1 MIQFLLSRRMAAVP
15 ALAAW
20 LVACGLP
27 AHAQPFSVPSH
38 RIDGKLVF
46 DGIPPVDAKLSAR
59 IRRYEEWRQ
68 ATFLDWL
75 PDGSVLLATRFG
87 TDEQVHRVVSPLG
100 MREQLTYGD
109 GPVIEA
115 SAPRRGTGFV
125 FVRQTDGYPQLFDYA
140 GAGAARQITQGN
152 YMHGSPV
159 WSHDGKRVAFYGTD
173 RTGVNDDIY
182 VVNIA
187 AGTRP
192 QLVVAGSAGS
202 WRPLDWSQDDGKLL
216 LLNTLSPQK
225 SALYVADASTG
236 GLTPLALPQSRITA
250 ADFAP
255 DGVGYYLI
263 SDAQSN
269 FEQLLYFNPIT
280 KVIRR
285 VSADVPW
292 DVEAFA
298 VGAGGHYVAYVVNDD
313 GQSRLTV
320 LDTLRNLEFKPPGL
334 QDGRIDNVRFDGTG
348 QKLAFSYESARSP
361 RDVYVYDIAQGA
373 LRQWTRSEIG
383 PIDAAGLATAQVIHY
398 PTWDRL
404 GLSRRTLSA
413 YVYLPRGPSPC
424 PVLIVLPGGQELH
437 SQSRPDW
444 QPFIQFAVNDL
455 GYAVIAPN
463 VRGSSGYGKAFRA
476 LDGGRLRD
484 DAVRD
489 VGRAARLD
497 RSAARPR
504 LSPRGGHGPRLRR
517 LSRARVPCDLRRSP
531 AGRHRRRRHRQ
542 SGRFRRPLARRRA
555 RATRRRVRR
564 RAGHGDARLPG
575 PHLTARQCRPDP
587 PPRAHRS
594 GAGCPRVAR
603 RGSQQLVWRLRS
615 ERNQAWYLSAS
626 DAGNDFTTPLDRQA
640 YLDTAAQ
647 FLEMLARYRNPAGKR
662 HGDCQAAAVR
672 PSPSSTVAP
681 CATAIALTIARPS
694 PLPGGASRP
703 AVEAIEHALP
713 LLPRD
718 PRAVVHHPDQSL
730 RRIAAERSTDTSTR
744 PPAGV

>member
-140 GAGAARQITQGN
+140 GAGAARQITQGS

-383 PIDAAGLATAQVIHY
+383 PIDAAGLAAAQVIHY

-489 VGRAARLD
+489 VGALLVWIGLQPGLDSHHVAVMGHGYGGFLALASLATYGDHLQGAIDVAGIANLVDFVGHSPAAERAQRVAEFGDVQDTEMRAFLDRISPLDNVALIHRPVLIVQGLDAPGSRAA
-497 RSAARPR
+497 
-504 LSPRGGHGPRLRR
+504 
-517 LSRARVPCDLRRSP
+517 
-531 AGRHRRRRHRQ
+531 
-542 SGRFRRPLARRRA
+542 
-555 RATRRRVRR
+555 
-564 RAGHGDARLPG
+564 DA
-575 PHLTARQCRPDP
+575 
-587 PPRAHRS
+587 
-594 GAGCPRVAR
+594 
-603 RGSQQLVWRLRS
+603 QQLVWRLRS
-615 ERNQAWYLSAS
+615 ERNQVWYLSAS

-647 FLEMLARYRNPAGKR
+647 FLEMLVNPR
-662 HGDCQAAAVR
+662 E
-672 PSPSSTVAP
+672 
-681 CATAIALTIARPS
+681 
-694 PLPGGASRP
+694 ASR
-703 AVEAIEHALP
+703 
-713 LLPRD
+713 
-718 PRAVVHHPDQSL
+718 
-730 RRIAAERSTDTSTR
+730 
-744 PPAGV
+744 

>member
-15 ALAAW
+15 ALGARM
-20 LVACGLP
+20 VACGLP

-75 PDGSVLLATRFG
+75 PDGSVLVATRFG

-140 GAGAARQITQGN
+140 GAGAARQITQGS

-292 DVEAFA
+292 DLEAFA

-383 PIDAAGLATAQVIHY
+383 PIDAAGLAAAQVIHY

-489 VGRAARLD
+489 VGALLVWIGLQPGLDSHHVAVMGHGYGGFLALASLATYGDHLQGAIDVAGIANLVDFVGHSPAAERAQRVAEFGDVQDTEMRAFLDRISPLDNVALIHRPVLIVQGLDAPGSRAA
-497 RSAARPR
+497 
-504 LSPRGGHGPRLRR
+504 
-517 LSRARVPCDLRRSP
+517 
-531 AGRHRRRRHRQ
+531 
-542 SGRFRRPLARRRA
+542 
-555 RATRRRVRR
+555 
-564 RAGHGDARLPG
+564 DA
-575 PHLTARQCRPDP
+575 
-587 PPRAHRS
+587 
-594 GAGCPRVAR
+594 
-603 RGSQQLVWRLRS
+603 QQLVWRLRS
-615 ERNQAWYLSAS
+615 ERNQVWYLSAS

-647 FLEMLARYRNPAGKR
+647 FLEMLVNPR
-662 HGDCQAAAVR
+662 E
-672 PSPSSTVAP
+672 
-681 CATAIALTIARPS
+681 
-694 PLPGGASRP
+694 ASR
-703 AVEAIEHALP
+703 
-713 LLPRD
+713 
-718 PRAVVHHPDQSL
+718 
-730 RRIAAERSTDTSTR
+730 
-744 PPAGV
+744 

>member
-115 SAPRRGTGFV
+115 GAPRRGTGFV

-140 GAGAARQITQGN
+140 GAGAARQITQGS

-383 PIDAAGLATAQVIHY
+383 PIDAAGLAAAQVIHY

-489 VGRAARLD
+489 VGALLVWIGLQPGLDSHHVAVMGHGYGGFLALASLATYGDHLQGAIDVAGIANLVDFVGHSPAAERAQRVAEFGDVQDTEMRAFLDRISPLDNVALIHRPVLIVQGLDAPGSRAA
-497 RSAARPR
+497 
-504 LSPRGGHGPRLRR
+504 
-517 LSRARVPCDLRRSP
+517 
-531 AGRHRRRRHRQ
+531 
-542 SGRFRRPLARRRA
+542 
-555 RATRRRVRR
+555 
-564 RAGHGDARLPG
+564 DA
-575 PHLTARQCRPDP
+575 
-587 PPRAHRS
+587 
-594 GAGCPRVAR
+594 
-603 RGSQQLVWRLRS
+603 QQLVWRLRS
-615 ERNQAWYLSAS
+615 ERNQVWYLSAS

-647 FLEMLARYRNPAGKR
+647 FLEMLVNPR
-662 HGDCQAAAVR
+662 E
-672 PSPSSTVAP
+672 
-681 CATAIALTIARPS
+681 
-694 PLPGGASRP
+694 ASR
-703 AVEAIEHALP
+703 
-713 LLPRD
+713 
-718 PRAVVHHPDQSL
+718 
-730 RRIAAERSTDTSTR
+730 
-744 PPAGV
+744 

>member
-27 AHAQPFSVPSH
+27 AHAQPFSIPSH

-75 PDGSVLLATRFG
+75 PDASVLVATRFG

-140 GAGAARQITQGN
+140 GAGAARQITQGS

-187 AGTRP
+187 TGTRP

-225 SALYVADASTG
+225 SELYVADASTG

-313 GQSRLTV
+313 GQSHLTV

-383 PIDAAGLATAQVIHY
+383 PIDAAGLAAAQVIHY

-489 VGRAARLD
+489 VGALLVWIGLQPGLDSHHVAVMGHGYGGFLALASLATYGDHLQGAIDVAGIANLVDFVGHSPAAERAQRVAEFGDVQDTEMRAFLDRISPLDNVALIHRPVLIVQGLDAPGSRAA
-497 RSAARPR
+497 
-504 LSPRGGHGPRLRR
+504 
-517 LSRARVPCDLRRSP
+517 
-531 AGRHRRRRHRQ
+531 
-542 SGRFRRPLARRRA
+542 
-555 RATRRRVRR
+555 
-564 RAGHGDARLPG
+564 DA
-575 PHLTARQCRPDP
+575 
-587 PPRAHRS
+587 
-594 GAGCPRVAR
+594 
-603 RGSQQLVWRLRS
+603 QQLVWRLRS
-615 ERNQAWYLSAS
+615 ERNQVWYLSAS

-647 FLEMLARYRNPAGKR
+647 FLEMLVNPR
-662 HGDCQAAAVR
+662 E
-672 PSPSSTVAP
+672 
-681 CATAIALTIARPS
+681 
-694 PLPGGASRP
+694 ASR
-703 AVEAIEHALP
+703 
-713 LLPRD
+713 
-718 PRAVVHHPDQSL
+718 
-730 RRIAAERSTDTSTR
+730 
-744 PPAGV
+744 

>member
-1 MIQFLLSRRMAAVP
+1 MIQFLFSRRTAAAP
-15 ALAAW
+15 ALAA
-20 LVACGLP
+20 LLAACVFP

-46 DGIPPVDAKLSAR
+46 DGIPPVDAKVAVQVRS
-59 IRRYEEWRQ
+59 YEEWRQ

-75 PDGSVLLATRFG
+75 PDGSVLVATRFG
-87 TDEQVHRVVSPLG
+87 ADEQVHRVASPLG

-109 GPVIEA
+109 GSVVEA
-115 SAPRRGTGFV
+115 SAPRKGTGFV

-140 GAGAARQITQGN
+140 GAGTARQVTQGN

-159 WSHDGKRVAFYGTD
+159 WAHDGRRVAFYGTD
-173 RTGVNDDIY
+173 RTGANDDIY
-182 VVNIA
+182 VVNIP

-192 QLVVAGSAGS
+192 QLVVAGATGS
-202 WRPLDWSQDDGKLL
+202 WRPLAWSQDDARLL

-236 GLTPLALPQSRITA
+236 ALTPVALPESRITA

-285 VSADVPW
+285 VSADMPW

-313 GQSRLTV
+313 GQSHLTV

-361 RDVYVYDIAQGA
+361 RDVYVYDVAQGA
-373 LRQWTRSEIG
+373 LRRWTSSEIG
-383 PIDAAGLATAQVIHY
+383 PLDSAGLATAQLIHY

-424 PVLIVLPGGQELH
+424 PVLIALPGGQELH

-444 QPFIQFAVNDL
+444 KPFIQFVVNDL

-463 VRGSSGYGKAFRA
+463 VRGSSGYGKEFRA
-476 LDGGRLRD
+476 LDGGKLRD

-489 VGRAARLD
+489 VGALLVWIGLQPGLDSHHVAVMGHGYGGFLALASLATYGDHLQGAIDVAGIANLVDFVGHSPAAERAQRVAEFGDVQDTEMRAFLD
-497 RSAARPR
+497 RISPIDNVALIHRPV
-504 LSPRGGHGPRLRR
+504 LIVQGLDAPG
-517 LSRARVPCDLRRSP
+517 SRASD
-531 AGRHRRRRHRQ
+531 
-542 SGRFRRPLARRRA
+542 
-555 RATRRRVRR
+555 
-564 RAGHGDARLPG
+564 
-575 PHLTARQCRPDP
+575 
-587 PPRAHRS
+587 
-594 GAGCPRVAR
+594 
-603 RGSQQLVWRLRS
+603 SQQLVWRLRS
-615 ERNQAWYLSAS
+615 ERNQVWYLSAS
-626 DAGNDFTTPLDRQA
+626 DAGNDFTTPVDRQA

-647 FLEMLARYRNPAGKR
+647 FLEMLVK
-662 HGDCQAAAVR
+662 
-672 PSPSSTVAP
+672 
-681 CATAIALTIARPS
+681 
-694 PLPGGASRP
+694 
-703 AVEAIEHALP
+703 
-713 LLPRD
+713 
-718 PRAVVHHPDQSL
+718 
-730 RRIAAERSTDTSTR
+730 
-744 PPAGV
+744 